1 MDMDKEELLINLKVL
16 SQLQKNQKLISRGAY
31 INIEIVSI
39 IPEFLR
45 RWNRQDNRHESIK
58 KINSIVN
65 RSVEFITSW
74 EKDLEDGE
82 INVDLD
88 NMKQYLENALNGIK
102 NLKETY
108 ATCTQT
114 CARIDIT
121 LANIT
126 GCLDLMTV
134 QKNE

>member
-39 IPEFLR
+39 IPEFIR

-65 RSVEFITSW
+65 RSVEFIASW

-88 NMKQYLENALNGIK
+88 NMKQYLENALTGIK

-108 ATCTQT
+108 ATCVQT
-114 CARIDIT
+114 CARLDVIIKKITDVLKIDDT
-121 LANIT
+121 LP
-126 GCLDLMTV
+126 
-134 QKNE
+134 K

>member
-65 RSVEFITSW
+65 RSVEFIASW

-108 ATCTQT
+108 ATCVQT
-114 CARIDIT
+114 CARLDVIINKITDVLKIDDTIP
-121 LANIT
+121 
-126 GCLDLMTV
+126 
-134 QKNE
+134 K

>member
-39 IPEFLR
+39 IPEFIR

-65 RSVEFITSW
+65 RSVEFIISW

-82 INVDLD
+82 INIDLD
-88 NMKQYLENALNGIK
+88 NMKQYLENALCGIK

-108 ATCTQT
+108 ATCVQT
-114 CARIDIT
+114 CARIDVIINKIT
-121 LANIT
+121 DVLNIDDT
-126 GCLDLMTV
+126 IP
-134 QKNE
+134 K

>member
-39 IPEFLR
+39 IPEFIR

-65 RSVEFITSW
+65 RSVEFIASW

-108 ATCTQT
+108 ATCVQT
-114 CARIDIT
+114 CARIDVIINKIT
-121 LANIT
+121 DVLKIDDT
-126 GCLDLMTV
+126 IP
-134 QKNE
+134 K

>member
-39 IPEFLR
+39 IPEFIR

-65 RSVEFITSW
+65 RSVEFIASW

-108 ATCTQT
+108 ATCVQT
-114 CARIDIT
+114 CARLDVIINKITDVLKIDDTIP
-121 LANIT
+121 
-126 GCLDLMTV
+126 
-134 QKNE
+134 K

>member
-65 RSVEFITSW
+65 RSVEFIASW

-108 ATCTQT
+108 ATCVQT
-114 CARIDIT
+114 CARIDVIINKIT
-121 LANIT
+121 DVLKIDDT
-126 GCLDLMTV
+126 IP
-134 QKNE
+134 K